1 MKYKLEFS
9 EGEKLNNYNTI
20 SKAYDLLDKAYFSEK
35 GENPREVI
43 QELIPNAS
51 INILDM
57 CCGTLANTFSIAKS
71 STLIKITG
79 VDISKEMLNVAKQKC
94 QDANLQN
101 VCLRCEDATNIKI
114 DNETFD
120 YVIIGLVLH
129 ECSPKLRQEIIN
141 EAFRVLKKDGKLI
154 VLEWEKQKSMIR
166 KIKFF
171 PLYITESMGC
181 ISFNNFYKCNKANYF
196 KQFNFLI
203 KKEISCN
210 YTVVMEFEK
219 K

>member
-1 MKYKLEFS
+1 MNK
-9 EGEKLNNYNTI
+9 YNTI
-20 SKAYDLLDKAYFSEK
+20 SKSYDLLDKAYFSEK
-35 GENPREVI
+35 GENPRKVI
-43 QELIPNAS
+43 QALIPNSS

-79 VDISKEMLNVAKQKC
+79 VDISRQMLNVAGKKC

-120 YVIIGLVLH
+120 YVIIGLILH

-141 EAFRVLKKDGKLI
+141 EAFRVLKKDGRLI
-154 VLEWEKQKSMIR
+154 ILEWEQQKSMIR
-166 KIKFF
+166 KIKFL

-181 ISFNNFYKCNKANYF
+181 ISFNNFYRCNKEIYF
-196 KQFNFLI
+196 KQFNFLM

-210 YTVVMEFEK
+210 YSVVMEFEK
-219 K
+219 IKLEDV

>member
-1 MKYKLEFS
+1 MNK
-9 EGEKLNNYNTI
+9 YNTI
-20 SKAYDLLDKAYFSEK
+20 SKSYDLLDKAYFSEK
-35 GENPREVI
+35 GENPRKVI
-43 QELIPNAS
+43 QALIPNSS

-79 VDISKEMLNVAKQKC
+79 VDISRQMLNVAGKKC

-120 YVIIGLVLH
+120 YVIIGLILH

-141 EAFRVLKKDGKLI
+141 EAFRVLKKDGRLI
-154 VLEWEKQKSMIR
+154 ILEWEQQKSMIR
-166 KIKFF
+166 KIKFL
-171 PLYITESMGC
+171 PLYITERMGC
-181 ISFNNFYKCNKANYF
+181 ISFNNFSRCNKEIYF
-196 KQFNFLI
+196 KQFNFLM

-210 YTVVMEFEK
+210 YSVVMEFEK
-219 K
+219 IKLEDV

>member
-1 MKYKLEFS
+1 MEVS
-9 EGEKLNNYNTI
+9 EEKNLNNYNTI
-20 SKAYDLLDKAYFSEK
+20 SKLYDLLDKTYFSEK
-35 GENPREVI
+35 GENPRKVI
-43 QELIPNAS
+43 QALIPNSS

-79 VDISKEMLNVAKQKC
+79 VDISKEMLNVAKKKC

-120 YVIIGLVLH
+120 YVIIGLILH

-141 EAFRVLKKDGKLI
+141 EAFRVLKKDGRLI
-154 VLEWEKQKSMIR
+154 ILEWEQQKSTIR
-166 KIKFF
+166 KIKFL

-181 ISFNNFYKCNKANYF
+181 ISFNNFYRCNKEIYF
-196 KQFNFLI
+196 KQFNFLM

-210 YTVVMEFEK
+210 YSVVMEFEK
-219 K
+219 SLL

>member
-1 MKYKLEFS
+1 M
-9 EGEKLNNYNTI
+9 NNYNTI

-219 K
+219 N